1 MDDEKILTSENSPE
15 LKALIEKI
23 SEEVLEENREAY
35 EDLAKFDSIFD
46 EESMSGQSAASK
58 SKIN

>member
-23 SEEVLEENREAY
+23 SAEVLEENREAY
-35 EDLAKFDSIFD
+35 EELARFDTS
-46 EESMSGQSAASK
+46 SAE
-58 SKIN
+58 

>member
-23 SEEVLEENREAY
+23 SAEVLEENREAY
-35 EDLAKFDSIFD
+35 EELRRFDSTSD
-46 EESMSGQSAASK
+46 ERYSDVS
-58 SKIN
+58 

>member
-35 EDLAKFDSIFD
+35 EELKRFDSTPA
-46 EESMSGQSAASK
+46 E
-58 SKIN
+58 

>member
-1 MDDEKILTSENSPE
+1 MDEEILTSENSPE

-35 EDLAKFDSIFD
+35 EELTKFDTAPEKF
-46 EESMSGQSAASK
+46 
-58 SKIN
+58 